1 MPVCLI
7 GAQHMPVAVG
17 WITAVPKSVAQTMG
31 AASLHHGTIAVAN
44 ETPLP
49 RLYSATALR

>member
-1 MPVCLI
+1 VCLI